1 MQVSGRLPLDRDTG
15 EVIGTT
21 VAEQTAQTCA
31 TSPPCSRR
39 AARAWDVVM
48 LRVYLT
54 DPAHLAEM
62 NRELSVWAGGQG
74 STYRRWPS
82 GRWRTRPRVLRG
94 HAGQAPGD
102 Q

>member
-1 MQVSGRLPLDRDTG
+1 
-15 EVIGTT
+15 
-21 VAEQTAQTCA
+21 
-31 TSPPCSRR
+31 
-39 AARAWDVVM
+39 M